1 MKQQRAIIIAALVFS
16 IVFTAVYYLLFSS
29 SMTSTNLLHK
39 TLYMN
44 QVGLYKQ
51 DDTMKEMQEKLKK
64 EGIDSYTWK
73 QGDTTAV
80 VCYVS
85 TNLDDTKNGQE
96 KLKTLGINYI
106 QKTAEID
113 SNEVSKLIDDK
124 QYQEVL
130 ERIAQ

>member
-1 MKQQRAIIIAALVFS
+1 MKQQRAIILAAIVFS
-16 IVFTAVYYLLFSS
+16 LIFTGVYYALFSS
-29 SMTSTNLLHK
+29 SMSSSSLLHK

-51 DDTMKEMQEKLKK
+51 EDTLQEMKDKLSK
-64 EGIDSYTWK
+64 EGIDSYTWQ

-85 TNLDDTKNGQE
+85 TNVEDTKNGQE

-113 SNEVSKLIDDK
+113 SNEVSSLIDEK
-124 QYQEVL
+124 KYQEVL